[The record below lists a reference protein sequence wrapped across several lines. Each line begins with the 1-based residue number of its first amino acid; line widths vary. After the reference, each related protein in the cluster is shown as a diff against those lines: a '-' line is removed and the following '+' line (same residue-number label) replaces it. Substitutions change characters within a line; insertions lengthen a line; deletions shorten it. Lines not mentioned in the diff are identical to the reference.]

1 MPETY
6 KTHLGLYLQNKGQL
20 NVSTFCSGTDSP
32 INVMNALSTAAG
44 DFFKLQLTVSHELS
58 VEKDVYKQ
66 RFLLNMLGEDMKMLV
81 EDR

>member
-1 MPETY
+1 
-6 KTHLGLYLQNKGQL
+6 
-20 NVSTFCSGTDSP
+20 
-32 INVMNALSTAAG
+32 MNALSTAAG